1 MSIETQQQLASDF
14 VKEVVAR
21 FGIEATTSARRTED
35 DGIYISVDGDNLG
48 LLVGPKGATVEA
60 LQELTRT
67 VVQRHTEE
75 HTSRIVVDVGGYR
88 ERRAAALRQFVLDA
102 AADVLRTGVPEAL
115 EPMSP
120 SDRKIVHDTVS
131 ELEGLE
137 TTSEGVEPRR
147 YVVIRSTVAAT
158 TADTA
163 ETADAADEHDEEPTQ
178 PADLS

>member
-1 MSIETQQQLASDF
+1 MSIETQQELAGGF
-14 VKEVVAR
+14 VREVVAR
-21 FGIEATTSARRTED
+21 FGISATTKVSRTED
-35 DGIYISVDGDNLG
+35 DGIHVSVDGDNLG
-48 LLVGPKGATVEA
+48 LLVGPKGVTIEA

-67 VVQRHTEE
+67 VVQRHTDE

-88 ERRAAALRQFVLDA
+88 ERRAAALRQFAAEA

-120 SDRKIVHDTVS
+120 SDRKVVHDAVN

-147 YVVIRSTVAAT
+147 YVVIRPASPSPAT
-158 TADTA
+158 ESLA
-163 ETADAADEHDEEPTQ
+163 EAEGDRSEE